1 MKIKSIVSICKREK
15 RFCLYDD
22 ERAENAAQWLGD
34 GSAVYPLLK
43 MPPLDKE
50 SIFAV
55 FDIPDKQ
62 ASKMFVRQEP
72 LPVSIDFRDAVECEN
87 VLKLDEMEIGFAGR
101 VLQPLHTSQG
111 LQFIDTKYLE
121 PLAEY
126 KDMLALYERTD
137 TSGQTY
143 IAAKNGLILVA
154 VIMPFDAINEK
165 FVQQLQAFTR
175 DCKVALEIKQERE
188 RQNGQGAADR

>member
-1 MKIKSIVSICKREK
+1 MKAGLTMKIKSIVSICKREK
-15 RFCLYDD
+15 RFCLFDD

-50 SIFAV
+50 SIFTV

-101 VLQPLHTSQG
+101 VLQPLHTAQG

-121 PLAEY
+121 PP
-126 KDMLALYERTD
+126 
-137 TSGQTY
+137 
-143 IAAKNGLILVA
+143 I
-154 VIMPFDAINEK
+154 
-165 FVQQLQAFTR
+165 
-175 DCKVALEIKQERE
+175 
-188 RQNGQGAADR
+188 

>member
-15 RFCLYDD
+15 RFCLFDD

-50 SIFAV
+50 SIFTV

-87 VLKLDEMEIGFAGR
+87 VLKLDEMEIGYAG
-101 VLQPLHTSQG
+101 TG
-111 LQFIDTKYLE
+111 
-121 PLAEY
+121 
-126 KDMLALYERTD
+126 
-137 TSGQTY
+137 
-143 IAAKNGLILVA
+143 IAAAPHGAGLA
-154 VIMPFDAINEK
+154 VY
-165 FVQQLQAFTR
+165 R
-175 DCKVALEIKQERE
+175 HKVFRAACGI
-188 RQNGQGAADR
+188 QGYVSPV